1 MAAPKNFARI
11 VQHDETGFHL
21 VLSPEPDQFFCDVAV
36 HGCMRGDYPR
46 FYIACDEGEFNI
58 RRARDFAA
66 RLVIAAD
73 FMDRLGYDLPTRDEL
88 RAALV
93 AAAPEIDFY

>member
-1 MAAPKNFARI
+1 MTAPKTYARI
-11 VQHDETGFHL
+11 VQHSEESFHL

-36 HGCMRGDYPR
+36 HGHMRGDYPR

-58 RRARDFAA
+58 RRARDFAS
-66 RLVIAAD
+66 RLVVAAD

-88 RAALV
+88 RAALLAV
-93 AAAPEIDFY
+93 APDIDLF